1 MLNIIILS
9 PKSGRLN
16 MQKYNGCLIELPEK
30 GKAIIITDLHGNLKD
45 YNSFMNIWKNFKALN
60 NHLIITGD
68 FIQNGDENDYSIEI
82 MESIMYNF
90 KNDDN
95 FHVLLGNHE
104 WSIITGSPVFKAGE
118 NLSIKFENLLIKK
131 FGDEYAQKLETY
143 KKFFRKLP
151 IAVKTGNKVFI
162 SHAGPPTSIRNID
175 EIIGITNSGY
185 INNRKLFE
193 ILWNRCENFSKD
205 DVNSFLKNVGC
216 NVMVVGHTPVDGTK
230 LACKN
235 QLIISSSYSTGK
247 KAFLELDL
255 EKEIKK
261 GKELLK
267 MVKYLK

>member
-1 MLNIIILS
+1 M
-9 PKSGRLN
+9 N
-16 MQKYNGCLIELPEK
+16 MRKYNGSLIELPKK

-45 YNSFMNIWKNFKALN
+45 YNSFMNIWEHFKSEN

-68 FIQNGDENDYSIEI
+68 FIQNGNENDRSIEI
-82 MESIMYNF
+82 MDSIIYNLE
-90 KNDDN
+90 NDDN

-118 NLSIKFENLLIKK
+118 NLNIKFENLLIRK
-131 FGDEYAQKLETY
+131 FGDKYTQKLEIY
-143 KKFFRKLP
+143 KEFFKKLP
-151 IAVKTGNKVFI
+151 IAVKTMNKVFI
-162 SHAGPPTSIRNID
+162 SHAGPPTSISNIN
-175 EIIGITNSGY
+175 EIINITNSGY

-205 DVNSFLKNVGC
+205 DVNSFLKNIGC

-235 QLIISSSYSTGK
+235 QLIISSSYSAGK